1 MKSEQELPEY
11 LALQEV
17 SQILKVHPNALRTWG
32 NNGTLKMVQIG
43 AKKSADTVGQT
54 LINLLSKQP
63 SKE

>member
-1 MKSEQELPEY
+1 MKSEQELLEY

-17 SQILKVHPNALRTWG
+17 SQILKVHPNTLRTWG

-43 AKKSADTVGQT
+43 TKKSADTVGQT